1 MNKMDGSD
9 ACIAPTDAIGIWQPA
24 RATAMPLSVGAA
36 ARRKSFPPKKTS
48 QKPYKRSVSAR
59 AFWWRT
65 TFSSWSAFVPNA
77 VPLKGQADLP
87 KRILSGL
94 GLVICGMLVL
104 TACNS
109 LPLANPGTDGLSHKI
124 RVVTTLFPLYD
135 MAKFIV
141 ADTAEVSLLLPPG
154 VEAHSFEPK
163 PTDLV
168 RINQADVFVYTGNV
182 MEPWVEDVLRSVGN
196 PGLVVVDAS
205 QGTNRIP
212 GVFPDANE
220 PAGSLDPHIW
230 LDFDNAKMMVST
242 IEQALESKNP
252 AAKASYQRNAGEYR
266 NRLTALDTSYKIT
279 LATARIKEIVYAGH
293 YAFGYLA
300 HRYGLGYLAAQGV
313 SPDSEPT
320 ANDLVRLIEQVRND
334 QIQYIFYEELTSSKI
349 AETLARETSAKLLLL
364 NAAHNL
370 TKQQFEQGVTFF
382 DILRSNLENLRVG
395 LECQSP

>member
-1 MNKMDGSD
+1 M
-9 ACIAPTDAIGIWQPA
+9 GIWQPA
-24 RATAMPLSVGAA
+24 RATAMPSSVGAA

-48 QKPYKRSVSAR
+48 LKPYKRSVSAR

-65 TFSSWSAFVPNA
+65 TFSSWSDFVPSA
-77 VPLKGQADLP
+77 VPLKGQGDLP
-87 KRILSGL
+87 KGILSGL
-94 GLVICGMLVL
+94 GLVFCVMMVL

-109 LPLANPGTDGLSHKI
+109 LPLANQGTDGASHKI
-124 RVVTTLFPLYD
+124 RVITTLFPLYD
-135 MAKFIV
+135 MAKFIA

-168 RINQADVFVYTGNV
+168 RISEADVFVYTGNV
-182 MEPWVEDVLRSVGN
+182 MEPWVNDVIRSAGN
-196 PGLVVVDAS
+196 QSLVVVDAS
-205 QGTNRIP
+205 QGTTMIP
-212 GVFPDANE
+212 GIFRNAAE
-220 PAGSLDPHIW
+220 SAGSLDPHIW

-242 IEQALESKNP
+242 IEQALETKNP
-252 AAKASYQRNAGEYR
+252 ISKALVQQNAGDYR
-266 NRLTALDTSYKIT
+266 NRLTALDTSYRTT
-279 LATARIKEIVYAGH
+279 LATAKIKEIVYAGH

-320 ANDLVRLIEQVRND
+320 ANDLAQLVEQVRKD
-334 QIQYIFYEELTSSKI
+334 QIQYIFYEELTSPKI
-349 AETLARETSAKLLLL
+349 AETLARETNAKLLLL

>member
-1 MNKMDGSD
+1 M
-9 ACIAPTDAIGIWQPA
+9 
-24 RATAMPLSVGAA
+24 
-36 ARRKSFPPKKTS
+36 
-48 QKPYKRSVSAR
+48 
-59 AFWWRT
+59 
-65 TFSSWSAFVPNA
+65 
-77 VPLKGQADLP
+77 
-87 KRILSGL
+87 
-94 GLVICGMLVL
+94 VL

-109 LPLANPGTDGLSHKI
+109 LPLVNPGTDGASHEM

-135 MAKFIV
+135 MTRFI
-141 ADTAEVSLLLPPG
+141 AGDTAEVSLLLPPG

-168 RINQADVFVYTGNV
+168 RISQADLFVYTGSL
-182 MEPWVEDVLRSVGN
+182 MEPWVEDVLVSIWN
-196 PGLVVVDAS
+196 SGLVVVDAS

-212 GVFPDANE
+212 AVFGNADD
-220 PAGSLDPHIW
+220 PAGSPDPHIW

-252 AAKASYQRNAGEYR
+252 AAKTSYQQNAGEYR
-266 NRLTALDTSYKIT
+266 DQLTALDTSYRTT
-279 LATARIKEIVYAGH
+279 LATAKIKEIVYAGH

-300 HRYGLGYLAAQGV
+300 HRYGLGYLAAQGI

-320 ANDLVRLIEQVRND
+320 ANDLARLVEQVRTD
-334 QIQYIFYEELTSSKI
+334 QIQYILYEELTSSKI
-349 AETLARETSAKLLLL
+349 AETLARETNAKLLLL